1 MSRRI
6 RSSAFVLFA
15 AVAVGSVGCQ
25 GDKAKPDT
33 ASTAAPK
40 MAAGAPSGAKSGN
53 PAPSGAPAGAPA
65 AAPSGPGL
73 SPGLVAALGE
83 STKVM
88 PAACDKGRGYL
99 NVAKLNE
106 LTGSIKIEEIIGKAN
121 GDKAKKE
128 EADKAVAKLKELGIS
143 EKSVVDVAVCVG
155 ATDKDVTAAI
165 GLNLEGTKG
174 FEAVVD
180 GILSLDKKN
189 ELKKLNEGGTVMYQ
203 LPGEGEGFLMA
214 AGGKIALFHKSK
226 EALLALAKADG
237 AGQAAYKISAN
248 TLAFVQGGKSNDFDA
263 FSLDLA
269 HSGTNLELAVEA
281 TGVKLPE
288 GFPKTGEEAEKL
300 ISEEVGKL
308 EKEPILKPIV
318 PDLKAT
324 KVTIAGDKV
333 TLKMTMAVDHLK
345 ETMQAVRKDLD
356 KVLGGKYGPIPE

>member
-1 MSRRI
+1 MSRPI

-15 AVAVGSVGCQ
+15 AVAAGSVGCQ

-33 ASTAAPK
+33 ASTAAPQK
-40 MAAGAPSGAKSGN
+40 ATGAPGGVK
-53 PAPSGAPAGAPA
+53 SGAPATSSAAAAAPA
-65 AAPSGPGL
+65 AAPAGPGL

-106 LTGSIKIEEIIGKAN
+106 LTGSIKVEEIIGKAG
-121 GDKAKKE
+121 GDKATKE
-128 EADKAVAKLKELGIS
+128 QSDKAVAKLKELGIG
-143 EKSVVDVAVCVG
+143 EKAVVDVAVCVG

-189 ELKKLNEGGTVMYQ
+189 DVKKLNEGGTVMYE
-203 LPGEGEGFLMA
+203 LPGEGFVMA
-214 AGGKIALFHKSK
+214 AGGKVAIFHKSK

-237 AGQAAYKISAN
+237 AGQAAYKIGAN
-248 TLAFVQGGKSNDFDA
+248 TVAFVQGGKSNDFDA

-288 GFPKTGEEAEKL
+288 GFPKTGPEAEKL
-300 ISEEVGKL
+300 LSEEAGKL
-308 EKEPILKPIV
+308 EKEPIFKPIV

-345 ETMQAVRKDLD
+345 ETIQAATKDLD
-356 KVLGGKYGPIPE
+356 KVFGK